1 MSRLPTSSL
10 SSAPSTSRVPVDDP
24 AYQQHAAEP
33 ASSPQSETPAHVGAG
48 PLAGLSSRPGS
59 PSRSRAQSSSPVHGH
74 TAGTA
79 GAAAPSSSSAE
90 VVDIVAWADSMR
102 ALQIHEDLQM
112 VGAYESSPRALG
124 ERIDHWLT
132 DACQPCLENPHAF
145 DTEFNAGQFSELL
158 NKRYEATANQSEI
171 EKGEVLQ
178 LGAEVI
184 NAVAADP
191 ELRELVFAMAESALG
206 TCDDNVSTGFSAI
219 VNTVRNHQLS
229 LAVKQGR
236 LDAAGLQAWAGQQFR
251 LYTLESEVHRFI
263 HQSIEACKTE
273 LEQYSSDPTE
283 VQRQACLTAIQT
295 STSILLQHWTQLA
308 PFDSRIGELMAR
320 VDQSGDSDP
329 ATFEQEVGQVCSDIV
344 AMYQSGQIEPIPG
357 DPMSQNLFQW
367 MQYLDQNSQDY
378 HRLPPVSEEQV
389 LRRAE
394 LMNKLNMLADEPV
407 ETMMHAKVMLREE
420 LDLPNMP
427 SSMIF
432 NIVSVL
438 TTADFEA
445 LASSVRAS
453 ERDKDTLG
461 DFLLANETWRA
472 GVKQLYADEYE
483 ALMKSF
489 ENDPFWSA
497 EPGPGDDAHVAQMVR
512 YNELAADYQNR
523 TNAAE
528 NAWLRKKVRSDV
540 PG

>member
-1 MSRLPTSSL
+1 M
-10 SSAPSTSRVPVDDP
+10 
-24 AYQQHAAEP
+24 
-33 ASSPQSETPAHVGAG
+33 
-48 PLAGLSSRPGS
+48 
-59 PSRSRAQSSSPVHGH
+59 
-74 TAGTA
+74 
-79 GAAAPSSSSAE
+79 
-90 VVDIVAWADSMR
+90 AWADSMR

-191 ELRELVFAMAESALG
+191 ELRALVFAMAESALG

-251 LYTLESEVHRFI
+251 LDTLESEVHRFI

-273 LEQYSSDPTE
+273 LEGYASDPDE
-283 VQRQACLTAIQT
+283 VQRQACLTAIQRGT
-295 STSILLQHWTQLA
+295 STLLQSLPQLA

-320 VDQSGDSDP
+320 IDQSGPSD
-329 ATFEQEVGQVCSDIV
+329 AMFAQEVADVCSDIV
-344 AMYQSGQIEPIPG
+344 ARYESGQIEPIPS
-357 DPMSQNLFQW
+357 DPVSQNLVQW
-367 MQYLDQNSQDY
+367 MQYIAQYRQNY
-378 HRLPPVSEEQV
+378 RRLPPVSDEQA
-389 LRRAE
+389 LRTAE
-394 LMNKLNMLADEPV
+394 LMNRLNMLTDEPV

-420 LDLPNMP
+420 LDLPNVP

-432 NIVSVL
+432 NTVSVL
-438 TTADFEA
+438 TNDDFA
-445 LASSVRAS
+445 TLASAVRAR
-453 ERDKDTLG
+453 ERDKDTFG
-461 DFLLANETWRA
+461 DYLLANETWRT

-483 ALMKSF
+483 ALMKPF
-489 ENDPFWSA
+489 ENDPFWDA
-497 EPGPGDDAHVAQMVR
+497 EPGPGDDAHVAQMLR

-523 TNAAE
+523 KNAAE
-528 NAWLRKKVRSDV
+528 NAWLREKVRSDV

>member
-1 MSRLPTSSL
+1 MSRLPTSSF
-10 SSAPSTSRVPVDDP
+10 SSAPSTSRVGGDDP
-24 AYQQHAAEP
+24 AYQQHVAGP
-33 ASSPQSETPAHVGAG
+33 ASSPQSETPASPSAG

-59 PSRSRAQSSSPVHGH
+59 PSRSRAQSSSPAHGH

-79 GAAAPSSSSAE
+79 SAAAPSSAE

-102 ALQIHEDLQM
+102 ALQIYEDLQM
-112 VGAYESSPRALG
+112 AGAYESSPRALG

-132 DACQPCLENPHAF
+132 DAGQPCLENPHAF

-206 TCDDNVSTGFSAI
+206 TCHDNVSTGFSAI

-236 LDAAGLQAWAGQQFR
+236 IDAAGLQAWAGQQFR
-251 LYTLESEVHRFI
+251 LYALESEVHRFI

-273 LEQYSSDPTE
+273 LEGYASDPNE
-283 VQRQACLTAIQT
+283 VQRQACLTAMQLGF
-295 STSILLQHWTQLA
+295 STLAQNWPQLA

-320 VDQSGDSDP
+320 IDQSGHSD
-329 ATFEQEVGQVCSDIV
+329 AMFAQEVWQVCSDIV
-344 AMYQSGQIEPIPG
+344 ARYQSGQIEPMPS
-357 DPMSQNLFQW
+357 DPVSQNLVQW
-367 MQYLDQNSQDY
+367 MQYIAQNSQNY
-378 HRLPPVSEEQV
+378 HRLPPVSEEQA

-394 LMNKLNMLADEPV
+394 LANKLKMLTDEPV

-420 LDLPNMP
+420 LDLPNVP

-438 TTADFEA
+438 TKDDIAT
-445 LASSVRAS
+445 LASSVRAR
-453 ERDKDTLG
+453 ERDKDTFD
-461 DFLLANETWRA
+461 DFLLANETWRT
-472 GVKQLYADEYE
+472 GIKQLYADEYD

-489 ENDPFWSA
+489 ENDPFWDA
-497 EPGPGDDAHVAQMVR
+497 ETGPGDDAHVAQMIR

-523 TNAAE
+523 KNAAE
-528 NAWLRKKVRSDV
+528 NAWLREKVRSDV